1 VSTDLVVT
9 APTGLVDPRTGEF
22 LEPTPA
28 NALTLLDAARDMRAR
43 LMDLVKDCELVLL
56 EESRRQGTKTLHVDG
71 VGTAEITGGSE
82 LSWDLET
89 LLELRDL
96 GLPEDRYDELVVATV
111 TYKVDARVAKQ
122 LEGANPDYAAVIERA
137 RTRVEKPW
145 RVRTKA

>member
-9 APTGLVDPRTGEF
+9 APTELVDARTGEI
-22 LEPTPA
+22 LPATPA

-111 TYKVDARVAKQ
+111 TYRVDARVAKQ
-122 LEGANPDYAAVIERA
+122 LEAANERYAEVIDRA
-137 RTRVEKPW
+137 RSRIDKPF
-145 RVRTKA
+145 RVRVR